1 MASKKNL
8 SQAATN
14 VTSKFFGDE
23 NPAPRPPRPA
33 KPPVTKK
40 TKKKLVFSFRGNED
54 DVQDWRLYAKVSGMK
69 VDDLGSAAM
78 SEYLKNHPL
87 DGTAKAFFDAKKK
100 S

>member
-8 SQAATN
+8 SQAATGA
-14 VTSKFFGDE
+14 TSKFFGNE
-23 NPAPRPPRPA
+23 NTEPVTVKPAVM
-33 KPPVTKK
+33 KPPKK
-40 TKKKLVFSFRGNED
+40 QEKKLVFSFRGNED
-54 DVQDWRLYAKVSGMK
+54 EVQDWRLYAKVSGIK